1 VDCASEG
8 DGARINADTTAK
20 VALADVMFASFLR
33 FIFAAVAVKV
43 NKCWPIWTVV
53 GVLES
58 LWINVQFLGLQEF
71 GHIASFLFVE
81 RRVRWPGN

>member
-1 VDCASEG
+1 VDCATEG
-8 DGARINADTTAK
+8 DDAKINADTTAN
-20 VALADVMFASFLR
+20 VALAGVMFASFQR

-43 NKCWPIWTVV
+43 NKCCPIWTVV

-58 LWINVQFLGLQEF
+58 HWISVQYLRVQEF
-71 GHIASFLFVE
+71 GHIASFLFAE

>member
-1 VDCASEG
+1 VDCATEG

-43 NKCWPIWTVV
+43 NKCCPM
-53 GVLES
+53 
-58 LWINVQFLGLQEF
+58 WIVAG
-71 GHIASFLFVE
+71 AC
-81 RRVRWPGN
+81 